1 LDDTRTLRFF
11 NRGPSPVA
19 RLVFFC
25 ALSLLLLFVDAR
37 YQYLETSRQVMAVVI
52 YPFQRLTALPGEV
65 VGRISVY
72 FETQSKLQDENA
84 KLRQQHD
91 LDAAQLAQLSVIE
104 AENAQLRTL
113 QELEQRVDYPMQM
126 AEIVYVERDIF
137 KRKLLV
143 NKGSQAKVMAGQV
156 VLDDNGVVGQVTRVY
171 PWLSEVTLVTDKDH
185 AVPIQF
191 LRNGLRAVVFGSGD
205 IGEMALR
212 YMPVSAD
219 IVVGDVLVTSGID
232 GTYPPNLPVAKVIK
246 IERDP
251 AYPFARITCAPL
263 AGVDRHRALMIV
275 SGLPTLAKR
284 PDTSDSGAEPDRAS
298 DRAKKRLKRRKP

>member
-37 YQYLETSRQVMAVVI
+37 YQYLESTRKVLAVMI

-65 VGRISVY
+65 VGRISSY
-72 FETQSKLQDENA
+72 FETQSQLLTDNA
-84 KLRQQHD
+84 QLRQQHD
-91 LDAAQLAQLSVIE
+91 ADAAQLAQLAAIRG
-104 AENAQLRTL
+104 ENTQLRIL
-113 QELEQRVDYPMQM
+113 QDLQQRVDYPMQM

-137 KRKLLV
+137 KRKLFI
-143 NKGSQAKVMAGQV
+143 NKGSQANVQAGQV
-156 VLDDNGVVGQVTRVY
+156 VVDDNGVVGQITRIY
-171 PWLSEVTLVTDKDH
+171 PWTSEVTLVTDKDH

-205 IGEMALR
+205 ISEMALR

-219 IVVGDVLVTSGID
+219 IVEGDVLVTSGID
-232 GTYPPNLPVAKVIK
+232 GTYPPNLPVAKVVK

-263 AGVDRHRALMIV
+263 AGVDRNRALMIV
-275 SGLPTLAKR
+275 SGLPTLPKLDEAA
-284 PDTSDSGAEPDRAS
+284 DANAES
-298 DRAKKRLKRRKP
+298 DRAKRRLKRRKP